1 MSAVQPLT
9 RAIFVLGVALTAGT
23 GAVLF
28 LFPDRTDDYWAW
40 PIAAEPT
47 AAFLGAGFLGAAVSL
62 ALAARERAW
71 QRARL
76 VAVLAFALT
85 SLALLVTL
93 SNLEPFALDAGG
105 LTGAVAWTWLVVYV
119 ALPPIVLAAFLRQER
134 AGGRLEYG
142 GVAAGRPTRLG
153 AAVVGVTLAAFGAA
167 LLAGWDR
174 ALAWWPWPLTDL
186 TAGVVGGWLATYAVG
201 LLWFAVR
208 DPSWRRSRIGAI
220 ALAVTAALQ
229 LVAAVRLWEDLDSG
243 ASSVLYVGALA
254 ALLVAVALAAAGEDG
269 RAAEP
274 DLEATM

>member
-1 MSAVQPLT
+1 VSAVRPLT
-9 RAIFVLGVALTAGT
+9 RAIFVLGVCLTAGT

-28 LFPDRTDDYWAW
+28 LVPDRTDEYWAW

-62 ALAARERAW
+62 ALAAREAAW

-93 SNLEPFALDAGG
+93 VNLEPFALDAGG
-105 LTGAVAWTWLVVYV
+105 LTGVVAWIWLAVYV
-119 ALPPIVLAAFLRQER
+119 ALPPLVLVAFLRQER

-142 GVAAGRPTRLG
+142 GTPARRSVRVGAG
-153 AAVVGVTLAAFGAA
+153 VVGVILAAVGIA

-174 ALAWWPWPLTDL
+174 VAAWWPWPLTDL
-186 TAGVVGGWLATYAVG
+186 TAGVIGGWLATYAVG

-208 DPSWRRSRIGAI
+208 DPSWRRSRIGVI
-220 ALAVTAALQ
+220 ALAVTTVFQLAATI
-229 LVAAVRLWEDLDSG
+229 RLWSDLDGGTS
-243 ASSVLYVGALA
+243 AVLYVLALA
-254 ALLVAVALAAAGEDG
+254 ALLVGVAAAAVGDDG
-269 RAAEP
+269 RAV
-274 DLEATM
+274 DSGLEAAR

>member
-93 SNLEPFALDAGG
+93 SNLEPFALDA
-105 LTGAVAWTWLVVYV
+105 
-119 ALPPIVLAAFLRQER
+119 AA
-134 AGGRLEYG
+134 
-142 GVAAGRPTRLG
+142 
-153 AAVVGVTLAAFGAA
+153 
-167 LLAGWDR
+167 
-174 ALAWWPWPLTDL
+174 
-186 TAGVVGGWLATYAVG
+186 
-201 LLWFAVR
+201 
-208 DPSWRRSRIGAI
+208 
-220 ALAVTAALQ
+220 
-229 LVAAVRLWEDLDSG
+229 
-243 ASSVLYVGALA
+243 
-254 ALLVAVALAAAGEDG
+254 
-269 RAAEP
+269 
-274 DLEATM
+274 